1 MGVGSCD
8 RSWAPSGASSTPCRT
23 YLSCSTSN
31 QIHFRFLCFRVEG
44 NWKSERETA
53 EQTTTSKCWN
63 SGSEVRIFRI
73 CKNERT
79 WSQEGSLY
87 RQSAGVVHGGG
98 RGRTEILQRTP
109 QVHVGR
115 ERVKPPPA
123 SLLVCLRCPLFAL
136 LPRLAT
142 ASQPSCEAVWVC
154 LGLWGVRTSGY

>member
-1 MGVGSCD
+1 MRVGSCD
-8 RSWAPSGASSTPCRT
+8 RSWAPSEPPPHPVVAIYPVLLLTKSISGFSVSELRGIG
-23 YLSCSTSN
+23 N
-31 QIHFRFLCFRVEG
+31 QSG
-44 NWKSERETA
+44 ETA

-73 CKNERT
+73 YKNERT

-109 QVHVGR
+109 RVHIGR